1 MGVVKWA
8 GVAVFSSPHLLVLLS
23 PPLSSK
29 TMMTIVGNSV
39 PSSNYVVNVRCVQA
53 IRPSTHPSYSD
64 IVETA
69 QRRIMLAQLVTDEAK
84 PGSKEK
90 WLRTYTDKL
99 SALGIDME
107 DGAIADVDRSSTQGT
122 LTDVIVF
129 ILTSEGWNRQIEVK
143 ELAKTALESLGNSK
157 TQQAKNAF
165 NPAAAQDVAGPTVA
179 FEVQTLSAEDSGD
192 LRIHSCWF
200 SLSAKGSTAGDIFS
214 PKATPEQFSIQYRI
228 SSGILD
234 KDFANRTTRVI
245 IEKAAPFYARS
256 VRKVN

>member
-1 MGVVKWA
+1 M
-8 GVAVFSSPHLLVLLS
+8 
-23 PPLSSK
+23 
-29 TMMTIVGNSV
+29 TMTIVGNSV
-39 PSSNYVVNVRCVQA
+39 PSSNFAVNVRCVQV

-99 SALGIDME
+99 SALGIDMK
-107 DGAIADVDRSSTQGT
+107 DGAIADIDRSSAQET

-129 ILTSEGWNRQIEVK
+129 VLTSEGWNRQTEVT
-143 ELAKTALESLGNSK
+143 ELVKTALESLRNSK
-157 TQQAKNAF
+157 NQQAINAF
-165 NPAAAQDVAGPTVA
+165 NHAAVQDVAGATVA

-214 PKATPEQFSIQYRI
+214 PKATPEQLLIQYRI
-228 SSGILD
+228 SSGILER
-234 KDFANRTTRVI
+234 DFADRTTRVI

-256 VRKVN
+256 VRRVN